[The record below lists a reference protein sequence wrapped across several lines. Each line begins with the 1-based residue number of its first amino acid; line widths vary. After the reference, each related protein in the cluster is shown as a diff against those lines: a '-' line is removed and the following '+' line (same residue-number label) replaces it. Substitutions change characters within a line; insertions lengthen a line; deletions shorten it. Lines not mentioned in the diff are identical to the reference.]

1 MEDDLVNQH
10 KNNAKRI
17 KSSIKQKQNLL
28 DENVDTVNK
37 KNIFIYI

>member
-17 KSSIKQKQNLL
+17 KSSVKQKQHLP
-28 DENVDTVNK
+28 DENTDAVNK
-37 KNIFIYI
+37 I

>member
-17 KSSIKQKQNLL
+17 KSSIKQKQYLP
-28 DENVDTVNK
+28 DENTDAVNT
-37 KNIFIYI
+37 IYNN